1 MEEGTPSKALADA
14 GSIAGSHIAPGDLAF
29 DIDGVVANTM
39 RLFLDIVRDSYGID
53 HIRLE
58 DITSYN
64 LEDCLDLDPEV
75 IYGGIRILL
84 QGDYPH
90 TLHPIDGSRRVL
102 ARMARA
108 VPRLLFVTARPNR
121 AYIAGWLQNLLA
133 LPETAIEVVA
143 TGSFEAKID
152 VLREAGVQYF
162 VEDRLETCF
171 LLAEANLTPI
181 VYRQPWNR
189 QPHPF
194 EEVSGW
200 DDIEALLRFTPGR

>member
-1 MEEGTPSKALADA
+1 VTNRTPPYAAPEGRPDSLRRIDPAQ
-14 GSIAGSHIAPGDLAF
+14 LAF

-39 RLFLDIVRDSYGID
+39 QLFLDIVRDRYGIN

-75 IYGGIRILL
+75 ITAAIHCLL
-84 QGDYPH
+84 QGDGGVDLNLLP
-90 TLHPIDGSRRVL
+90 GSRRVL
-102 ARMARA
+102 RRMARST
-108 VPRLLFVTARPNR
+108 PRMLFVTARPER
-121 AYIAGWLQNLLA
+121 EVIQAWLRDRLG
-133 LPETAIEVVA
+133 LPHTAIEVVA
-143 TGSFEAKID
+143 TGGFEAKAD
-152 VLREAGVQYF
+152 VLAEAGVMYF

-171 LLAEANLTPI
+171 LLAAAGLEPI

-194 EEVSGW
+194 HEVDGWEE
-200 DDIEALLRFTPGR
+200 IEALITFSPGC

>member
-1 MEEGTPSKALADA
+1 MEEHTSSYAAAQAASNGVGRINPRE
-14 GSIAGSHIAPGDLAF
+14 LAF

-39 RLFLDIVRDSYGID
+39 RLFLDIVRDRYGIN

-75 IYGGIRILL
+75 IMATIRVLL
-84 QGDYPH
+84 DGDY
-90 TLHPIDGSRRVL
+90 TQVLHPMAGARRVL
-102 ARMARA
+102 DRMAHA

-121 AYIAGWLQNLLA
+121 EVITPWLHNLLA
-133 LPETAIEVVA
+133 RPDRAIEVVA

-152 VLREAGVQYF
+152 VLRAAGMQYF
-162 VEDRLETCF
+162 VEDRLDTCF
-171 LLAEANLTPI
+171 LLAEAELTPI

-189 QPHPF
+189 QAHPF
-194 EEVSGW
+194 REVGGW
-200 DDIEALLRFTPGR
+200 DEIEALLQFTPGR

>member
-1 MEEGTPSKALADA
+1 MEERTRSNAPPQTGTIVPVR
-14 GSIAGSHIAPGDLAF
+14 IAPGELAF

-39 RLFLDIVRDSYGID
+39 RLFLDILRERYGVN

-58 DITSYN
+58 DITCYN
-64 LEDCLDLDPEV
+64 LEDCLDIDPET
-75 IYGGIRILL
+75 ITGGIRMLL

-90 TLHPIDGSRRVL
+90 VLHPMAGCRRVL
-102 ARMARA
+102 EQMARA

-121 AYIAGWLQNLLA
+121 EVITSWLHDLLRI
-133 LPETAIEVVA
+133 PEKAIEVVA

-152 VLREAGVQYF
+152 VLREARIAHF

-171 LLAEANLTPI
+171 LLADAGIAPI

-189 QPHPF
+189 QHHPF
-194 EEVSGW
+194 IEVGGW
-200 DDIEALLRFTPGR
+200 DDIEALLRFSPGF

>member
-1 MEEGTPSKALADA
+1 MADRIPPYAVAEDPSGALR
-14 GSIAGSHIAPGDLAF
+14 HIDPAKLAF

-39 RLFLDIVRDSYGID
+39 QLFLDIVRDRYGIN

-75 IYGGIRILL
+75 IAAAIHCLLRGDGGY
-84 QGDYPH
+84 D
-90 TLHPIDGSRRVL
+90 LHPQPDSRRVL
-102 ARMARA
+102 TRLARA
-108 VPRLLFVTARPNR
+108 TPRLLFVTARPEGEVIQSWLR
-121 AYIAGWLQNLLA
+121 ALLA
-133 LPETAIEVVA
+133 LPDTAIEVAA
-143 TGSFEAKID
+143 TGGFEAKAD
-152 VLREAGVQYF
+152 VLAEAGVQYF

-171 LLAEANLTPI
+171 LLAAAGFEPI

-194 EEVSGW
+194 YEVGGW
-200 DDIEALLRFTPGR
+200 GEIEALIRFDPGL

>member
-1 MEEGTPSKALADA
+1 MEERAPSKAPLAA
-14 GSIAGSHIAPGDLAF
+14 GSETWDRIDPGDLAF

-39 RLFLDIVRDSYGID
+39 RLFLDIVRHSYGIN

-58 DITSYN
+58 DITSYI
-64 LEDCLDLDPEV
+64 LEDCLDLDPDV
-75 IYGGIRILL
+75 ITGGIRILL

-90 TLHPIDGSRRVL
+90 TLHPMHGSRRVL
-102 ARMARA
+102 VRMARA

-133 LPETAIEVVA
+133 LPEAAIDVVA

-194 EEVSGW
+194 KEVGGW
-200 DDIEALLRFTPGR
+200 DEIEALLRFTPGR

>member
-1 MEEGTPSKALADA
+1 MADRTSRHAAPEVRPA
-14 GSIAGSHIAPGDLAF
+14 GLRRIDPARLAF

-39 RLFLDIVRDSYGID
+39 QLFLDIVRDRYGIN

-75 IYGGIRILL
+75 ITAAIHCLL
-84 QGDYPH
+84 QGDGGFELNP
-90 TLHPIDGSRRVL
+90 LPGCRRVL
-102 ARMARA
+102 RRMARST
-108 VPRLLFVTARPNR
+108 PRMLFVTARPER
-121 AYIAGWLQNLLA
+121 EVIQAWLRDRLD
-133 LPETAIEVVA
+133 LPDTTIEVVA
-143 TGSFEAKID
+143 TGGFEAKAD
-152 VLREAGVQYF
+152 VLAEAGVKYF

-171 LLAEANLTPI
+171 LLAAAGFEPI

-194 EEVSGW
+194 HEVGGWEE
-200 DDIEALLRFTPGR
+200 IEALIAFRPGG